1 MNIIDIG
8 NEILNW
14 VQDKGNWLVSNFLP
28 RSPFRAIIDRLGNVP
43 YMNEIAWFVPI
54 EEIVLLL
61 MYWTSAIA
69 LYYGYQL
76 ILRWVKAID

>member
-1 MNIIDIG
+1 MNILDIG

-14 VQDKGNWLVSNFLP
+14 VQDKAYWLISTCLP
-28 RSPFRAIIDRLGNVP
+28 TSPFRAIIDRMGEVP
-43 YMNEIAWFVPI
+43 YLKEIAWFVPI

-61 MYWTSAIA
+61 LYWTSAIL
-69 LYYGYQL
+69 LYYGYQV

>member
-8 NEILNW
+8 NELLNW

-61 MYWTSAIA
+61 R
-69 LYYGYQL
+69 
-76 ILRWVKAID
+76 ILVRLRN